1 MIPELSSGFRSIV
14 AFPLPQKDLQAYIE
28 KVNSYYHFKVA
39 SHHSTLGFVLPFVAE
54 VFARY
59 PGWELNSNSTPRTL
73 TLNAGNTELSRSAL
87 VASTLADICAQ
98 KHFAVISKWRNE
110 LKPAYGPTG
119 EVLFSMERAA
129 VTLLGIVSYGI
140 HMIAYTRCAETD
152 EPKLWISKRSKTVA
166 VYPGLLDNCSLVR
179 EAHEEASLPADLV
192 RANAKACGTLSYL
205 HSRNARAGGEIGLLQ
220 PDVHFLFECE
230 LPADVEPKPFDDEVE
245 WYQLWDI
252 EQIKEGLRMAKFK
265 PSFALVMLDFFVRH
279 GVLNEGNEKDFVEI
293 CARLH
298 RTLEFSVG
306 GVTFAQRDSE
316 AKI

>member
-1 MIPELSSGFRSIV
+1 
-14 AFPLPQKDLQAYIE
+14 
-28 KVNSYYHFKVA
+28 
-39 SHHSTLGFVLPFVAE
+39 
-54 VFARY
+54 
-59 PGWELNSNSTPRTL
+59 
-73 TLNAGNTELSRSAL
+73 
-87 VASTLADICAQ
+87 
-98 KHFAVISKWRNE
+98 
-110 LKPAYGPTG
+110 
-119 EVLFSMERAA
+119 MERAA

-140 HMIAYTRCAETD
+140 HMIAYTRCAETN

-166 VYPGLLDNCSLVR
+166 IYPGLLDNCVAGGISTGEIPFESLVR

-205 HSRNARAGGEIGLLQ
+205 HTRNARAGGEIGLLQ

-306 GVTFAQRDSE
+306 GVTFAQRGGE